1 MYARPLSGLQS
12 TAAKLT
18 SARLRATDTNVPYRE
33 FHYRWEWRLKASPEA
48 LWPLISDTNRFN
60 RDAGLPVVAPPTDV
74 IAPLTNARRRLG
86 FRRFGLAIEWEEEP
100 FEWIRP
106 YRFGVVRRLA
116 HGPVAEMRVAAE
128 LTPLPEGGTHLTY
141 QVWARP
147 RSPLGLALIP
157 IQVGQL
163 SARKF
168 AAVVRRY
175 DERAG
180 GGGSVP
186 IAPPDARF
194 APSGHA
200 RLAQAREKLIA
211 QGAPAEL
218 VARLVETI
226 EQADDL
232 TLLRLRPYALADYW
246 AAPRRAVLEL
256 CLWATR
262 AGLLDL
268 RWDMLCP
275 LCRGAKQTSATLAE
289 LQESVHCDTCN
300 IDFTVNFDQSVELT
314 FRPNPAVRLIEA
326 REFCIGGPQVTPH
339 IVAQQLL
346 APGARRRLTLPLE
359 TGRYRLRTLAQPG
372 AQALRVAAEGA
383 NEIELCADEKGWGND
398 ELMLGAQPALIYE
411 NATDAEQLFILER
424 MAWSDQAVTAAE
436 VTALQIFRDLFA
448 TEALRPHQQIS
459 VGSLTVIFT
468 DLRGSTRLYREI
480 GDAPAFGAVMSH
492 FDILRAA
499 VDEEEGAL
507 VKTLGDAIMAVF
519 RRPAG
524 ALRAMLKAQRQLAH
538 PPAGMRPFEL
548 KVGLHTG
555 HCIAVNMNGRLDYFG
570 SNVNIAA
577 RLEPLSNGADIIIS
591 AAVRADP
598 KVAAMLDDSEN
609 KLSVEP
615 VEALLKGFD
624 EERMELWRV
633 RQAD

>member
-1 MYARPLSGLQS
+1 MA
-12 TAAKLT
+12 
-18 SARLRATDTNVPYRE
+18 YRE
-33 FHYRWEWRLKASPEA
+33 FHYRWEWQLKASPEA
-48 LWPLISDTNRFN
+48 LWPLLSDTNRFN
-60 RDAGLPVVAPPTDV
+60 RDAGLPVVAPPTS
-74 IAPLTNARRRLG
+74 APTPLTNARRRLG
-86 FRRFGLAIEWEEEP
+86 FRRFGLAVEWEEEP

-106 YRFGVVRRLA
+106 YRFGVVRKLKR
-116 HGPVAEMRVAAE
+116 GPVAEMRVAAE
-128 LTPLPEGGTHLTY
+128 LTPRPEGSTQVTY

-147 RSPLGLALIP
+147 GSPLGLALIP
-157 IQVGQL
+157 LQVGQI
-163 SARKF
+163 SARNF

-175 DERAG
+175 DDLAAG
-180 GGGSVP
+180 GTSVSV
-186 IAPPDARF
+186 ATEAAHF
-194 APSGHA
+194 APSGRA
-200 RLAQAREKLIA
+200 RLAQACEKLIA
-211 QGAPAEL
+211 QDAPVEL
-218 VARLVETI
+218 VMRLAETI

-232 TLLRLRPYALADYW
+232 TLARLRPYALADYW
-246 AAPRRAVLEL
+246 QADRRGVLEL
-256 CLWATR
+256 CLQATR
-262 AGLLDL
+262 TGLLDL

-275 LCRGAKQTSATLAE
+275 LCRGAQQTSATLAE
-289 LQESVHCDTCN
+289 LQESVHCATCS

-339 IVAQQLL
+339 VVAQQLL

-359 TGRYRLRTLAQPG
+359 IGRYRLRTVTQPG
-372 AQALRVAAEGA
+372 AQALRVAAEGMD
-383 NEIELCADEKGWGND
+383 ELELCADEKGWSND
-398 ELMLGAQPALIYE
+398 ELILGAQPALNYE
-411 NATDAEQLFILER
+411 NATGAEQLFILER

-459 VGSLTVIFT
+459 VGSLTVVFT

-499 VDEEEGAL
+499 VDEEEGAI

-524 ALRAMLKAQRQLAH
+524 ALRAMLKAQRQLAN
-538 PPAGMRPFEL
+538 PPAGMRSFQL

-598 KVAAMLDDSEN
+598 KVAALLNDSEN
-609 KLSVEP
+609 KLSIEP

-624 EERMELWRV
+624 EERIELWRV
-633 RQAD
+633 TQVV